1 VAEISIVGNLPLYWE
16 SSEGF
21 RSMELGERI
30 RRARL
35 ENPDVRID
43 CYVLFGSH
51 TDAMEL
57 YELARAAGLGA
68 RVSATPRQA
77 RSSCG
82 VALLIDCDD
91 AVAIEKIARN
101 ATVSLEGIVPLPNQI
116 NPHRDV
122 YC

>member
-1 VAEISIVGNLPLYWE
+1 
-16 SSEGF
+16 
-21 RSMELGERI
+21 MELGERI

-82 VALLIDCDD
+82 VSLLVNCDEAEPIERIAIDAGVPFED
-91 AVAIEKIARN
+91 
-101 ATVSLEGIVPLPNQI
+101 IVPLPNQI